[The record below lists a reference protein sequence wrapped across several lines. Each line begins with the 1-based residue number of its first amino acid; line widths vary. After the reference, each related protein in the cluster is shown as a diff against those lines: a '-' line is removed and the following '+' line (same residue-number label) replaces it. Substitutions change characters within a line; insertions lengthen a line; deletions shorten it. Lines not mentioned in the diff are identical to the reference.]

1 MSTQGPYTR
10 PGFGGSENNNPNAYS
25 GVPGGDRYGG
35 YGGGSTYGGG
45 SGYGGAAYSAPTPH
59 GYQSSSYQG
68 VGEVSSSEDKSKTGK
83 RSLAVQ
89 ALNQN
94 VLMWAG
100 FFTSSIFVYYLFSG
114 KDFSFLMTYGA
125 MARMFGFGIL
135 NVKTWKSKKATGI
148 SIKSLQLYSIVF
160 FCRLTSIMRHEGY
173 LPYDKSGD
181 WLYHFIEVL
190 ALFFSSAA
198 LYGCIGPFKSSYQAD
213 LDKFGEFSVP
223 PGYGAVY
230 LVVPV
235 LILAF
240 LVHPN
245 LNNDFLS
252 DVAWVFAA
260 YLETVALIPQLYLF
274 QKMQS
279 GVVELLTVHYVAAL
293 GLGRLTELF
302 FWIYSYKEL
311 VTASGS
317 KIPGY
322 LSLFSQLLQMVLMID
337 FFWYYYIAVKNAT
350 PLVLPS
356 HGGLGIV

>member
-10 PGFGGSENNNPNAYS
+10 PGFGGQEYGSGQATYS
-25 GVPGGDRYGG
+25 APE
-35 YGGGSTYGGG
+35 GSGSYG
-45 SGYGGAAYSAPTPH
+45 SGYAYAAPSGYSDWR
-59 GYQSSSYQG
+59 
-68 VGEVSSSEDKSKTGK
+68 EENDDKSKGK
-83 RSLAVQ
+83 RSLAVE

-100 FFTSSIFVYYLFSG
+100 FFSGSVLVYYIFSG

-135 NVKTWKSKKATGI
+135 LVKTFKTRKATGI
-148 SIKSLQLYSIVF
+148 SLKSLQLYAIVF

-181 WLYHFIEVL
+181 WLYHIIEVL
-190 ALFFSSAA
+190 SLVFTIAA
-198 LYGCIGPFKSSYQAD
+198 LYGCSVLFRDSYQAD
-213 LDKFGEFSVP
+213 LDKFGEFNVP
-223 PGYGAVY
+223 PGYGSVY
-230 LVVPV
+230 LVVP
-235 LILAF
+235 ILLLAI

-245 LNNDFLS
+245 LNNDWLS

-274 QKMQS
+274 QKIS
-279 GVVELLTVHYVAAL
+279 GVVELLTAHYVAAL

-302 FWIYSYKEL
+302 FWLYSYKEL

-322 LSLFSQLLQMVLMID
+322 LSLFSQLLQMVLMVD